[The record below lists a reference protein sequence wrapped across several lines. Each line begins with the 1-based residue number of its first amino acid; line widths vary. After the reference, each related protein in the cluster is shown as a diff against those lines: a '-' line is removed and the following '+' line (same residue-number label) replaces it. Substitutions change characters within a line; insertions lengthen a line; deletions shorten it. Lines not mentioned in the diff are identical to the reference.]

1 MDAAIALLVRE
12 YVTFADAYILK
23 LKTWS
28 LKATLARIFG
38 MSIDT

>member
-1 MDAAIALLVRE
+1 MGTLIDGE

-28 LKATLARIFG
+28 LKARLARIVG
-38 MSIDT
+38 MSINT